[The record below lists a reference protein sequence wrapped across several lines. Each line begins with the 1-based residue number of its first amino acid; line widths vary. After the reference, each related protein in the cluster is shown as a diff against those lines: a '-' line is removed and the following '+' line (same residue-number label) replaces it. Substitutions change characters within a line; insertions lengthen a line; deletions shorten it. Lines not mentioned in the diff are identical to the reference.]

1 MKKTHIAALIMMLA
15 AAVIL
20 IMSSKNLST
29 YATFTSAGQSEARVK
44 VVGQLSL
51 EDPMTYDPEK
61 DANYFTFFMKD
72 EEDQKRKVVLRE
84 PKPRDFERSEEIV
97 VTGRMNDQDEFEA
110 DEILLKCPSKYK
122 EEELALRKSG

>member
-15 AAVIL
+15 AVVIL

-29 YATFTSAGQSEARVK
+29 YATFSSASQVEARVK

-61 DANYFTFFMKD
+61 DANYFAFYMKD

-84 PKPRDFERSEEIV
+84 PKPRDFERSEQIV
-97 VTGRMNDQDEFEA
+97 VTGRMNAQNEFEA

-122 EEELALRKSG
+122 DEELALRKSG